1 MKYYFDI
8 LLNNFLLDKS
18 QLVDSTKEYY
28 VKFVKE
34 LPQYLYRY
42 FEDENGL
49 PSIENMKINI

>member
-8 LLNNFLLDKS
+8 LLNNFLLDNS

-34 LPQYLYRY
+34 LPQY
-42 FEDENGL
+42 F
-49 PSIENMKINI
+49 I